1 MKKLLLIPA
10 FMAMFFAGSVAVP
23 AAFAAQ
29 PAPPQENKMM
39 LPPPK
44 DGKRPPMPPR
54 MRRPQLSN
62 AEAAEKLQSAYGYRY
77 SDMLRL
83 LNIGHSYGDMNTA
96 CLYAY
101 LSGEP
106 VEKVLQLRQPATW
119 GRVRAQLGL
128 TPKLYAEK
136 YMEYQASYLPA
147 DSLVDRETAL
157 KYLRQ
162 GYSLGDIQQA
172 AKLAKESGK
181 TLTQVLSMRTVTCDW
196 KHVKEKL
203 GLQQEQKQ
211 DKPFAFRGRGQRSGA
226 GFAGLHTRNMT
237 AERAVK
243 IFHAD
248 YLFDEAE
255 LLPLC
260 EKYGFEGLEDICLHA
275 YMSKKSLQEI
285 IDLRNKY
292 SWERMKYVLGLTPQ
306 VYFDRCVDY
315 QARRLAE
322 RMDIPQKVTKKYM
335 HMGYAMHHINS
346 AYLLAQKDGLDIK
359 DVIDL
364 KTPKNSWQ
372 DVALKIGLTVEDSRE
387 VKNKISKDFGRH
399 E

>member
-10 FMAMFFAGSVAVP
+10 FMTMFFVGTVAVS

-29 PAPPQENKMM
+29 PAPPQKSKMM
-39 LPPPK
+39 LLPPK
-44 DGKRPPMPPR
+44 DGKHPPMPPR

-162 GYSLGDIQQA
+162 GYPLGDIQQA
-172 AKLAKESGK
+172 ASWPRRAAKLWHRYCLCA
-181 TLTQVLSMRTVTCDW
+181 
-196 KHVKEKL
+196 
-203 GLQQEQKQ
+203 
-211 DKPFAFRGRGQRSGA
+211 
-226 GFAGLHTRNMT
+226 
-237 AERAVK
+237 
-243 IFHAD
+243 
-248 YLFDEAE
+248 
-255 LLPLC
+255 LLPVIGSRLR
-260 EKYGFEGLEDICLHA
+260 
-275 YMSKKSLQEI
+275 KSWACS
-285 IDLRNKY
+285 RNKNRT
-292 SWERMKYVLGLTPQ
+292 SLSPSEDAASVAA
-306 VYFDRCVDY
+306 
-315 QARRLAE
+315 QALPAC
-322 RMDIPQKVTKKYM
+322 IHAT
-335 HMGYAMHHINS
+335 
-346 AYLLAQKDGLDIK
+346 
-359 DVIDL
+359 
-364 KTPKNSWQ
+364 
-372 DVALKIGLTVEDSRE
+372 
-387 VKNKISKDFGRH
+387 
-399 E
+399 

>member
-10 FMAMFFAGSVAVP
+10 FMAMFFAGSVAAP

-29 PAPPQENKMM
+29 PAPPQESKMM

-83 LNIGHSYGDMNTA
+83 LNNGHSYGDMNTA

-101 LSGEP
+101 LSGAP

-147 DSLVDRETAL
+147 DSPVDRETAL

-162 GYSLGDIQQA
+162 GYPAIFCRLPSWLR
-172 AKLAKESGK
+172 K
-181 TLTQVLSMRTVTCDW
+181 
-196 KHVKEKL
+196 
-203 GLQQEQKQ
+203 
-211 DKPFAFRGRGQRSGA
+211 
-226 GFAGLHTRNMT
+226 
-237 AERAVK
+237 AVK
-243 IFHAD
+243 LWHRCCLCA
-248 YLFDEAE
+248 
-255 LLPLC
+255 LLPVTGSRLRQSLAC
-260 EKYGFEGLEDICLHA
+260 SRKQNRTSPSPSEDA
-275 YMSKKSLQEI
+275 VSAA
-285 IDLRNKY
+285 
-292 SWERMKYVLGLTPQ
+292 V
-306 VYFDRCVDY
+306 
-315 QARRLAE
+315 QALPAC
-322 RMDIPQKVTKKYM
+322 IHVT
-335 HMGYAMHHINS
+335 
-346 AYLLAQKDGLDIK
+346 
-359 DVIDL
+359 
-364 KTPKNSWQ
+364 
-372 DVALKIGLTVEDSRE
+372 
-387 VKNKISKDFGRH
+387 
-399 E
+399 

>member
-1 MKKLLLIPA
+1 
-10 FMAMFFAGSVAVP
+10 
-23 AAFAAQ
+23 
-29 PAPPQENKMM
+29 
-39 LPPPK
+39 
-44 DGKRPPMPPR
+44 
-54 MRRPQLSN
+54 
-62 AEAAEKLQSAYGYRY
+62 
-77 SDMLRL
+77 MLRL

-147 DSLVDRETAL
+147 DSLIDRETAL

-162 GYSLGDIQQA
+162 GYPLGDIQQA

-181 TLTQVLSMRTVTCDW
+181 TLAQVLPMRTVTCDW
-196 KHVKEKL
+196 QQVKEKL

-211 DKPFAFRGRGQRSGA
+211 GQPFAFRGRGQRSGA

-248 YLFDEAE
+248 YL
-255 LLPLC
+255 LMKQSC
-260 EKYGFEGLEDICLHA
+260 CR
-275 YMSKKSLQEI
+275 YM
-285 IDLRNKY
+285 
-292 SWERMKYVLGLTPQ
+292 
-306 VYFDRCVDY
+306 
-315 QARRLAE
+315 
-322 RMDIPQKVTKKYM
+322 
-335 HMGYAMHHINS
+335 
-346 AYLLAQKDGLDIK
+346 
-359 DVIDL
+359 
-364 KTPKNSWQ
+364 KNM
-372 DVALKIGLTVEDSRE
+372 ALKAWR
-387 VKNKISKDFGRH
+387 ISACMPI
-399 E
+399 

>member
-147 DSLVDRETAL
+147 DSL
-157 KYLRQ
+157 
-162 GYSLGDIQQA
+162 
-172 AKLAKESGK
+172 LA
-181 TLTQVLSMRTVTCDW
+181 
-196 KHVKEKL
+196 
-203 GLQQEQKQ
+203 
-211 DKPFAFRGRGQRSGA
+211 
-226 GFAGLHTRNMT
+226 
-237 AERAVK
+237 
-243 IFHAD
+243 
-248 YLFDEAE
+248 
-255 LLPLC
+255 
-260 EKYGFEGLEDICLHA
+260 
-275 YMSKKSLQEI
+275 
-285 IDLRNKY
+285 
-292 SWERMKYVLGLTPQ
+292 
-306 VYFDRCVDY
+306 
-315 QARRLAE
+315 
-322 RMDIPQKVTKKYM
+322 
-335 HMGYAMHHINS
+335 
-346 AYLLAQKDGLDIK
+346 
-359 DVIDL
+359 
-364 KTPKNSWQ
+364 
-372 DVALKIGLTVEDSRE
+372 
-387 VKNKISKDFGRH
+387 
-399 E
+399 